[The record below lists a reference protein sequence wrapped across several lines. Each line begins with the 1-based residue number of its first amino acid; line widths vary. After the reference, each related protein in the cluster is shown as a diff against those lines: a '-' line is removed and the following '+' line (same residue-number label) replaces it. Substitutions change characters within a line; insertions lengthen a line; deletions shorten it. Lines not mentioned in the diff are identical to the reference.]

1 MADVYASVSSRW
13 KEMVDVRGPEKIDV
27 SGVCRRLKYSCR
39 LMDGGWREGGLT
51 EACDGMWMQR
61 GDDHDCDGSRG
72 G

>member
-1 MADVYASVSSRW
+1 MSV
-13 KEMVDVRGPEKIDV
+13 
-27 SGVCRRLKYSCR
+27 VCAVKVEVQLQ

-61 GDDHDCDGSRG
+61 GDDQDRDGSRG